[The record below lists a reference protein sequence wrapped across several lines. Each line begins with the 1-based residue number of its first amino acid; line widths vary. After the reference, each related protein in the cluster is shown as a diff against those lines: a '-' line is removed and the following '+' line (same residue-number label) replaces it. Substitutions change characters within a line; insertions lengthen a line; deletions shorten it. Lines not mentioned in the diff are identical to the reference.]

1 MAFGGGGT
9 RGAAHVGVL
18 KVLDLH
24 GFKVK
29 AAAGTSI
36 GGLIGAIYLSGITPD
51 KIVEG
56 LQELSERKLFNRK
69 NSDLPSL
76 LGLEG
81 VENFISEIL
90 GDLKFE
96 DLAVPFA
103 VTAVDLISGDDLII
117 SEGRLDDAIMATI
130 AVPGVF
136 PAKKI
141 GEMLLIDGGMTNP
154 VPVDVVKKFIPNLPV
169 VASVLSEP
177 HHKNVSTTLDHR
189 YFTPPPVFKPISRL
203 RLAQAMNIFIRSL
216 DIAGSFLTEYRL
228 KTDTPDLVIRPKV
241 YDRGVFDK
249 MDITYLVSQGEAAA
263 EEKLNELM
271 DLNKWHKKLLK
282 RIIK

>member
-228 KTDTPDLVIRPKV
+228 KTDKPDLVIRPKV